1 MLKSSAIA
9 HDSWYL
15 VNYFKYWYE
24 QTFMLWQP
32 IEDLPSDWQKLASSE
47 LPPLVTVWN
56 EQADRLRQSGE
67 FQSFNEK
74 LRREIAIE
82 TGIIERL
89 YTIDRGITR
98 LLIEQGINEALIPHG
113 STDRPVNQV
122 VSLIKDQESA
132 IEGLFDFVGGQRT
145 LSNSYIKQLHQLLTQ
160 SQDSTEALNPLTKE
174 IFRVSLIKGDWKRQP
189 NNPLRP
195 DGTVHE
201 YCPPEQVASEMD
213 ALIALHHQ
221 HRERK
226 IPPEIESAWLHHRF
240 TQIHPFQDGNGRVAR
255 CLASLVF
262 IQASWFPLVLTRDDR
277 AVYIAALESADR
289 GDLSSLINL
298 FAKSQKQA
306 FLKSLGL
313 SEQVLSESRRTQ
325 VIIASIADK
334 LKQNQSA
341 SIQERCK
348 KAEGFASSLF
358 DIASKRLQ
366 DVADEIRLSI
376 ENSIAD
382 AQVFTI
388 SAGVGDSRSYYHR
401 YQVVE
406 TAKQLGYFANL
417 RNYHTWIQ
425 LVINVETSI
434 TLLLSFHV
442 FGHEY
447 QGLLVCTACAYHRD
461 NVEEGE
467 RNISDIQSITD
478 SPFQFSY
485 ADEEENLIE
494 RFKQWLEDVILTGL
508 EYWNKSI

>member
-1 MLKSSAIA
+1 
-9 HDSWYL
+9 
-15 VNYFKYWYE
+15 
-24 QTFMLWQP
+24 MLWQP
-32 IEDLPSDWQKLASSE
+32 IEDLPLNWRDLASSE

-67 FQSFNEK
+67 FKSFSEK

-113 STDRPVNQV
+113 ATDRPIKQV
-122 VSLIKDQESA
+122 VSLIKDQETA

-145 LSNSYIKQLHQLLTQ
+145 LSNFYIKQLHQLLTQ
-160 SQDSTEALNPLTKE
+160 SQDSTEALDPTTDK

-195 DGTVHE
+195 DGIVHE
-201 YCPPEQVASEMD
+201 YCPPEQVTSEMD
-213 ALIALHHQ
+213 VLIALHHQ
-221 HRERK
+221 HRDQK
-226 IPPEIESAWLHHRF
+226 VPPEIESAWLHHRF

-277 AVYIAALESADR
+277 AIYIAALEKADQ
-289 GDLSSLINL
+289 GDLSDLINL

-306 FLKSLGL
+306 FLRSLGL
-313 SEQVLSESRRTQ
+313 SEQVLAESRRTQ
-325 VIIASIADK
+325 VIISSIADK
-334 LKQNQSA
+334 LKQNQAA
-341 SIQERCK
+341 SVQDRCK
-348 KAEGFASSLF
+348 KAEDFASILF
-358 DIASKRLQ
+358 NIASNRSH
-366 DVADEIRLSI
+366 DIVEEIKLSI
-376 ENSIAD
+376 QNYVSD
-382 AQVFTI
+382 AEVFMI
-388 SAGVGDSRSYYHR
+388 SAPVGDPRSYYHR

-406 TAKQLGYFANL
+406 TAKQLDYFANL
-417 RNYHTWIQ
+417 RNYHAWIQ
-425 LVINVETSI
+425 LVINVETST
-434 TLLLSFHV
+434 TLLISFHV

-447 QGLLVCTACAYHRD
+447 RGLLVCNACAYHRD
-461 NVEEGE
+461 DSEEGE
-467 RNISDIQSITD
+467 RNISDIQSLTD

-485 ADEEENLIE
+485 ADEKENLVE
-494 RFKQWLEDVILTGL
+494 RYKQWLEEVILTGL

>member
-1 MLKSSAIA
+1 
-9 HDSWYL
+9 
-15 VNYFKYWYE
+15 
-24 QTFMLWQP
+24 MLWQP
-32 IEDLPSDWQKLASSE
+32 VADLPSNWRDLASSE

-67 FQSFNEK
+67 FQVFSEK

-113 STDRPVNQV
+113 ATDRPVRQV
-122 VSLIKDQESA
+122 ISLIKDQETA

-145 LSNSYIKQLHQLLTQ
+145 LSNFYIKQLHQLLTQ
-160 SQDSTEALNPLTKE
+160 SQDSTEALDPITEK

-201 YCPPEQVASEMD
+201 YCPPEQVTSEMD

-221 HRERK
+221 HRDQEV
-226 IPPEIESAWLHHRF
+226 PPEIESAWLHHRF

-277 AVYIAALESADR
+277 AVYIAALEEADR
-289 GDLSSLINL
+289 GNLSNLTNL

-306 FLKSLGL
+306 FLRSLGL
-313 SEQVLSESRRTQ
+313 SEQVLSEARRTQ
-325 VIIASIADK
+325 VIISAIADK

-341 SIQERCK
+341 TIQERYK
-348 KAEGFASSLF
+348 KAEDFASTLF
-358 DIASKRLQ
+358 KIASNRSH
-366 DVADEIRLSI
+366 DVAEEIRLSVQ
-376 ENSIAD
+376 NFVSD
-382 AQVFTI
+382 PQVFTI
-388 SAGVGDSRSYYHR
+388 SASAGDPRSYYHR

-406 TAKQLGYFANL
+406 TAKQLDYFANL

-425 LVINVETSI
+425 LVINVETSTTVLI
-434 TLLLSFHV
+434 SFHV
-442 FGHEY
+442 LGHEY
-447 QGLLVCTACAYHRD
+447 RGLLVCNACAYHRD
-461 NVEEGE
+461 DGEEGE
-467 RNISDIQSITD
+467 RNISDIQSLTD

-485 ADEEENLIE
+485 ADEEENLVE

>member
-1 MLKSSAIA
+1 MATCVPFPLLNYLK
-9 HDSWYL
+9 YL
-15 VNYFKYWYE
+15 YK
-24 QTFMLWQP
+24 QIFMLWQP
-32 IEDLPSDWQKLASSE
+32 IQDLPSDWQKLAISE
-47 LPPLVTVWN
+47 LPPLVTVWS

-67 FQSFNEK
+67 FQTFNEK

-113 STDRPVNQV
+113 ATDRPVKQV
-122 VSLIKDQESA
+122 VSLIKDQEAA

-160 SQDSTEALNPLTKE
+160 NQDSTEALDPSTEK
-174 IFRVSLIKGDWKRQP
+174 IFRISLIKGDWKRQP
-189 NNPLRP
+189 NNPLRT
-195 DGTVHE
+195 DGSVHE

-213 ALIALHHQ
+213 TLIALHHQ
-221 HRERK
+221 HRDQR

-240 TQIHPFQDGNGRVAR
+240 TQIHPFQDGNGRLAR

-262 IQASWFPLVLTRDDR
+262 IQANWFPLILTRDDR
-277 AVYIAALESADR
+277 VVYIAALEEADR
-289 GDLSSLINL
+289 GNLARLVNL

-306 FLKSLGL
+306 FLRSLGL
-313 SEQVLSESRRTQ
+313 SEQVLSEARRTQ
-325 VIIASIADK
+325 DIIFSIADK
-334 LKQNQSA
+334 LKQNQPA

-348 KAEGFASSLF
+348 KVEDFASKLF
-358 DIASKRLQ
+358 DITSNRLQ
-366 DVADEIRLSI
+366 DIADEIRLSVQ
-376 ENSIAD
+376 NLVSN
-382 AQVFTI
+382 AQVFTVP
-388 SAGVGDSRSYYHR
+388 APLDNSRSYYHR

-425 LVINVETSI
+425 LVINVETSTI
-434 TLLLSFHV
+434 LLLSFHAL
-442 FGHEY
+442 GHEY
-447 QGLLVCTACAYHRD
+447 RGLLVCTACAYHRD
-461 NVEEGE
+461 NAEEGE
-467 RNISDIQSITD
+467 RNTTDIETLTD

-485 ADEEENLIE
+485 ADEEENLLE
-494 RFKQWLEDVILTGL
+494 RFNQWLENVILTGL

>member
-1 MLKSSAIA
+1 
-9 HDSWYL
+9 
-15 VNYFKYWYE
+15 
-24 QTFMLWQP
+24 MLWQP
-32 IEDLPSDWQKLASSE
+32 IEDLPSNWQDLASSE

-113 STDRPVNQV
+113 ATDRPIRQV
-122 VSLIKDQESA
+122 VSLIKDQEAA

-145 LSNSYIKQLHQLLTQ
+145 LSNSYVKQLHQLLTQ
-160 SQDSTEALNPLTKE
+160 SQESTEALDPLTE
-174 IFRVSLIKGDWKRQP
+174 RIFRVSLIKGDWKRQP
-189 NNPLRP
+189 NNPLRQ

-201 YCPPEQVASEMD
+201 YCPPEQVTSEMD
-213 ALIALHHQ
+213 TLIALHHQ
-221 HRERK
+221 HRDQK

-262 IQASWFPLVLTRDDR
+262 IQSSWFPLVLTRDDR
-277 AVYIAALESADR
+277 AVYIAALEAADQ
-289 GDLSSLINL
+289 GDLSGLVNL

-306 FLKSLGL
+306 FLRSLGL
-313 SEQVLSESRRTQ
+313 SEQVLLEARRTQ
-325 VIIASIADK
+325 VIISSIADK
-334 LKQNQSA
+334 LRQNQSA

-348 KAEGFASSLF
+348 KAESFATNLF
-358 DIASKRLQ
+358 DIASSRLQ
-366 DVADEIRLSI
+366 DVADEIRLSVQ
-376 ENSIAD
+376 NFVSD

-388 SAGVGDSRSYYHR
+388 SARAGDPRSYYHR
-401 YQVVE
+401 YQIVE

-425 LVINVETSI
+425 LVINVETST
-434 TLLLSFHV
+434 TLLLSFHAL
-442 FGHEY
+442 GHEY
-447 QGLLVCTACAYHRD
+447 RGLLVCTACAYHRD
-461 NVEEGE
+461 DAEEGE
-467 RNISDIQSITD
+467 RNISDIQTLAD

-485 ADEEENLIE
+485 ADEEENLVE
-494 RFKQWLEDVILTGL
+494 RFKQWLEDIILTGL

>member
-1 MLKSSAIA
+1 M
-9 HDSWYL
+9 
-15 VNYFKYWYE
+15 V
-24 QTFMLWQP
+24 WQP
-32 IEDLPSDWQKLASSE
+32 ITDLPLEWRDLASSE

-67 FQSFNEK
+67 FQTFNEK

-98 LLIEQGINEALIPHG
+98 LLIEQGIDEALIPHG
-113 STDRPVNQV
+113 ATDRPVKQV
-122 VSLIKDQESA
+122 VSLIRDQEAA

-145 LSNSYIKQLHQLLTQ
+145 LSTFYIKQLHQLLTQ
-160 SQDSTEALNPLTKE
+160 SQDSTEALDPITDR

-195 DGTVHE
+195 DGSVHE

-213 ALIALHHQ
+213 TLIALHHQ
-221 HRERK
+221 HRDQRV
-226 IPPEIESAWLHHRF
+226 PPEIESAWLHHRF

-262 IQASWFPLVLTRDDR
+262 IQASWFPLILTRDDR
-277 AVYIAALESADR
+277 AVYIAALETADQ
-289 GDLSSLINL
+289 GNLSGLINL

-306 FLKSLGL
+306 FLRSLGL
-313 SEQVLSESRRTQ
+313 SEQVLSEARRTQ
-325 VIIASIADK
+325 VIISSIAEK
-334 LKQNQSA
+334 LKRNQSA

-348 KAEGFASSLF
+348 KAESFASSLF
-358 DIASKRLQ
+358 DIADKRLQ
-366 DVADEIRLSI
+366 DVADEIKLSVQ
-376 ENSIAD
+376 NFVDD

-388 SAGVGDSRSYYHR
+388 SAAAGDPRSYYHR

-417 RNYHTWIQ
+417 RNYHAWIQ
-425 LVINVETSI
+425 LVINVETST

-442 FGHEY
+442 LGHEY
-447 QGLLVCTACAYHRD
+447 RGLLVCTACAYHRD
-461 NVEEGE
+461 DSEEGE
-467 RNISDIQSITD
+467 RNISDIQPLID

-485 ADEEENLIE
+485 ADEEENLVE
-494 RFKQWLEDVILTGL
+494 RFKSWLEDVVVTGL
-508 EYWNKSI
+508 EYWNNSI

>member
-1 MLKSSAIA
+1 
-9 HDSWYL
+9 
-15 VNYFKYWYE
+15 
-24 QTFMLWQP
+24 MLWQP
-32 IEDLPSDWQKLASSE
+32 IEDLPSTWKNLASSE

-67 FQSFNEK
+67 FQAFSEK

-113 STDRPVNQV
+113 ATDRPVKQV

-145 LSNSYIKQLHQLLTQ
+145 LSTFYIKQLHQLLTQ
-160 SQDSTEALNPLTKE
+160 SQDSTEALDSLTGK
-174 IFRVSLIKGDWKRQP
+174 IFPVSLIQGDWKRQP

-195 DGTVHE
+195 DGSVHE

-213 ALIALHHQ
+213 RLITLHHQ
-221 HRERK
+221 HHDQK
-226 IPPEIESAWLHHRF
+226 VPPEIEAAWLHHRF

-277 AVYIAALESADR
+277 AVYIAALEEADQ
-289 GDLSSLINL
+289 GNLSSLINL

-306 FLKSLGL
+306 FLRSLGL
-313 SEQVLSESRRTQ
+313 SEQVLSEARRTQ
-325 VIIASIADK
+325 VIISSIAEK
-334 LKQNQSA
+334 IKQNQSA

-348 KAEGFASSLF
+348 KAESFASSLF
-358 DIASKRLQ
+358 DIAVNRLQ
-366 DVADEIRLSI
+366 DIADEIKLSVQ
-376 ENSIAD
+376 NFVDD

-388 SAGVGDSRSYYHR
+388 SAPVGDPHSYYHR

-425 LVINVETSI
+425 LVIDVEKST
-434 TLLLSFHV
+434 TLLLLSFHV
-442 FGHEY
+442 LGHEY
-447 QGLLVCTACAYHRD
+447 RGLLVCTACAYHRD
-461 NVEEGE
+461 DSEEGE
-467 RNISDIQSITD
+467 RNISEIQSLTD

-485 ADEEENLIE
+485 ADEEDNLVE
-494 RFKQWLEDVILTGL
+494 RFKQWLEDIIVTGL

>member
-1 MLKSSAIA
+1 
-9 HDSWYL
+9 
-15 VNYFKYWYE
+15 
-24 QTFMLWQP
+24 MLWQP
-32 IEDLPSDWQKLASSE
+32 IKDLPSNWRDLASSE

-67 FQSFNEK
+67 FQVFSEK

-113 STDRPVNQV
+113 ATDRPVRQV
-122 VSLIKDQESA
+122 ISLIKDQETA

-145 LSNSYIKQLHQLLTQ
+145 LSNFYIKQLHQLLTQ
-160 SQDSTEALNPLTKE
+160 SQDSTEALDPITEK
-174 IFRVSLIKGDWKRQP
+174 IFLVSLIKGDWKRQP

-201 YCPPEQVASEMD
+201 YCPPEQVTSEMD

-221 HRERK
+221 HRDQEV
-226 IPPEIESAWLHHRF
+226 PPEIESAWLHHRF

-277 AVYIAALESADR
+277 AVYIAALEEADR
-289 GDLSSLINL
+289 GNLSNLTNL

-306 FLKSLGL
+306 FLRSLGL
-313 SEQVLSESRRTQ
+313 SEQVLSEARRTQ
-325 VIIASIADK
+325 VIISSIADK
-334 LKQNQSA
+334 LQQNQSA
-341 SIQERCK
+341 TIQERCK
-348 KAEGFASSLF
+348 KAEDFASTLF
-358 DIASKRLQ
+358 KIASNRSY
-366 DVADEIRLSI
+366 DVAEEIRLSVQ
-376 ENSIAD
+376 NFVSD
-382 AQVFTI
+382 PQVFTI
-388 SAGVGDSRSYYHR
+388 TAPANNSRSYYHR

-406 TAKQLGYFANL
+406 TAKQLNYFANL

-425 LVINVETSI
+425 LVINVETSTTVLI
-434 TLLLSFHV
+434 SFHV
-442 FGHEY
+442 LGHEY
-447 QGLLVCTACAYHRD
+447 RGLLVCNACAYHRD
-461 NVEEGE
+461 DGEDGE
-467 RNISDIQSITD
+467 RNISDIQSLTD

-485 ADEEENLIE
+485 ADEEENLVE

>member
-1 MLKSSAIA
+1 
-9 HDSWYL
+9 
-15 VNYFKYWYE
+15 
-24 QTFMLWQP
+24 MLWQP
-32 IEDLPSDWQKLASSE
+32 IEDLPSDWQDLANSE

-67 FQSFNEK
+67 FRTFNEK

-89 YTIDRGITR
+89 YNIDRGITR

-113 STDRPVNQV
+113 ATDRPVKQV
-122 VSLIKDQESA
+122 VSLIKDQEAA

-145 LSNSYIKQLHQLLTQ
+145 LSNFYIKQLHQLLTQ
-160 SQDSTEALNPLTKE
+160 SQDSTEALDPLTGR
-174 IFRVSLIKGDWKRQP
+174 IFPVSLIKGDWKRQP

-201 YCPPEQVASEMD
+201 YCPPEQVTSEMD
-213 ALIALHHQ
+213 ILIARHHQ
-221 HRERK
+221 HCVQK
-226 IPPEIESAWLHHRF
+226 VPPEIESAWLHHRF

-277 AVYIAALESADR
+277 AVYIAALEEADQ
-289 GDLSSLINL
+289 GNLSNLINL

-306 FLKSLGL
+306 FLRSLGL
-313 SEQVLSESRRTQ
+313 SEQVLSETRRTQ
-325 VIIASIADK
+325 VIISSIADK

-348 KAEGFASSLF
+348 KAESFASSLF
-358 DIASKRLQ
+358 DIASSRLQ
-366 DVADEIRLSI
+366 EVADEIRLSVQ
-376 ENSIAD
+376 NFVSD
-382 AQVFTI
+382 AKVFAI
-388 SAGVGDSRSYYHR
+388 SAPIGDPHSYYHR

-425 LVINVETSI
+425 LVINVETSTI
-434 TLLLSFHV
+434 LLLSFHV
-442 FGHEY
+442 LGHEY
-447 QGLLVCTACAYHRD
+447 RGLLVCTACAYHRD
-461 NVEEGE
+461 EAEEGE
-467 RNISDIQSITD
+467 RNISDIQSLID

>member
-1 MLKSSAIA
+1 M
-9 HDSWYL
+9 
-15 VNYFKYWYE
+15 V
-24 QTFMLWQP
+24 WQP
-32 IEDLPSDWQKLASSE
+32 IEDLPSNWQELASTE

-67 FQSFNEK
+67 FQSFNER

-82 TGIIERL
+82 TGVIERL

-113 STDRPVNQV
+113 ATDRPVRQV
-122 VSLIKDQESA
+122 VSLIKDQEAA

-145 LSNSYIKQLHQLLTQ
+145 LSTSYIKQLHQLLTQ
-160 SQDSTEALNPLTKE
+160 SQDSTEALDPLTNK
-174 IFRVSLIKGDWKRQP
+174 IFRVSLIQGDWKRQP
-189 NNPLRP
+189 NNPLRQ
-195 DGTVHE
+195 DGTIHE
-201 YCPPEQVASEMD
+201 YCPPEQGTSEMD
-213 ALIALHHQ
+213 TLIALHHQ
-221 HRERK
+221 HRDQN
-226 IPPEIESAWLHHRF
+226 IPPEVESAWLHHRF

-262 IQASWFPLVLTRDDR
+262 IQANWFPLVLTRDDR
-277 AVYIAALESADR
+277 AVYIEALEAADQ
-289 GDLSSLINL
+289 GDLSALVNL

-306 FLKSLGL
+306 FLRSLGL
-313 SEQVLSESRRTQ
+313 SEQVLSEARRTQ
-325 VIIASIADK
+325 VIISSITDK

-348 KAEGFASSLF
+348 KVESFAANLF
-358 DIASKRLQ
+358 DIASGRLQ
-366 DVADEIRLSI
+366 DVAEEIKLSVQ
-376 ENSIAD
+376 NFVSD

-388 SAGVGDSRSYYHR
+388 SAPAGDSRSYYHR

-425 LVINVETSI
+425 LVINVESST
-434 TLLLSFHV
+434 TLLLSFHAL
-442 FGHEY
+442 GHEY
-447 QGLLVCTACAYHRD
+447 RGLLVCTACAYHRD
-461 NVEEGE
+461 DSEEGE
-467 RNISDIQSITD
+467 RNISDIQTLAD

-485 ADEEENLIE
+485 ADAEENLVE
-494 RFKQWLEDVILTGL
+494 RFKQWLEDIILTGL

>member
-1 MLKSSAIA
+1 
-9 HDSWYL
+9 
-15 VNYFKYWYE
+15 
-24 QTFMLWQP
+24 MLWQP
-32 IEDLPSDWQKLASSE
+32 LEDLPSDWQDLASSE
-47 LPPLVTVWN
+47 LPPLVTVWK

-67 FQSFNEK
+67 FQTFSEK

-113 STDRPVNQV
+113 ATDRPVKQV
-122 VSLIKDQESA
+122 ISLIKDQEAA
-132 IEGLFDFVGGQRT
+132 IDGLFDFVGGQRT
-145 LSNSYIKQLHQLLTQ
+145 LSNFYIKQLHQLLTQ
-160 SQDSTEALNPLTKE
+160 SQDSTEALDPLTKK
-174 IFRVSLIKGDWKRQP
+174 IFRTPLIKGDWKLQP

-195 DGTVHE
+195 DGAIHE

-213 ALIALHHQ
+213 ELIKLHHQ
-221 HRERK
+221 HRDRSV
-226 IPPEIESAWLHHRF
+226 PPEIESAWLHHRF

-262 IQASWFPLVLTRDDR
+262 IQASWFPLILTRDDR
-277 AVYIAALESADR
+277 AVYIAALEAADW
-289 GDLSSLINL
+289 GNLSSLINL

-306 FLKSLGL
+306 FLRSLGL
-313 SEQVLSESRRTQ
+313 SEQVLSETRRTQ
-325 VIIASIADK
+325 VIISAIAEK

-348 KAEGFASSLF
+348 KVESFASSLF
-358 DIASKRLQ
+358 DIASSRLQ
-366 DVADEIRLSI
+366 NVADEIRLSLQ
-376 ENSIAD
+376 NFVND
-382 AQVFTI
+382 PQVYTI
-388 SAGVGDSRSYYHR
+388 SAPVGDSRSYYHR

-425 LVINVETSI
+425 LVINVETS
-434 TLLLSFHV
+434 TMLLLSFHV
-442 FGHEY
+442 LGHEY
-447 QGLLVCTACAYHRD
+447 LGLLVCTACAYHRD
-461 NVEEGE
+461 DSDEGE
-467 RNISDIQSITD
+467 RNISDMQPLID

-485 ADEEENLIE
+485 ADEEVNLIE
-494 RFKQWLEDVILTGL
+494 RFKQWLEDLILTGL